1 MGCIV
6 VETFRSSF
14 ATIWCMKKVTFLLS
28 LSILAACQSGNNT
41 LKDFHKLE
49 GTWISTDPTGKFVEQ
64 WTGINDSLMKG
75 TSYMI
80 IKGDTVFSEDLQLR
94 LQNDS
99 VYYIPMVS
107 GENEG
112 KAIRFTILTKKPD
125 SWIFE
130 NPMHDFPQQIIY
142 KFKEK
147 DSLIA
152 TVQGKDNGQFRKLEF
167 RMKRSK

>member
-1 MGCIV
+1 MGCTV
-6 VETFRSSF
+6 METFRSSL

-28 LSILAACQSGNNT
+28 LSILAGCQSGNDT
-41 LKDFHKLE
+41 LIDFQKLE
-49 GTWISTDPTGKFVEQ
+49 GTWVSTDPTGKFVEQ
-64 WTGINDSLMKG
+64 WKGINDTLMEG

-80 IKGDTVFSEDLQLR
+80 LKGDTVFSENLKLILQGE
-94 LQNDS
+94 S
-99 VYYIPMVS
+99 VHYIPTVP
-107 GENEG
+107 GENDG
-112 KAIRFTILTKKPD
+112 KAVRFTLTTKKLD

-130 NPMHDFPQQIIY
+130 NPSHDFPQQIIY
-142 KFKEK
+142 NFKEK